1 MFSFFLR
8 ERWVLCQKDIYIYH
22 IDCEY
27 GIVENR
33 AFMISFKAPI
43 LCK

>member
-8 ERWVLCQKDIYIYH
+8 QWRVFLRQYR

-43 LCK
+43 SCK